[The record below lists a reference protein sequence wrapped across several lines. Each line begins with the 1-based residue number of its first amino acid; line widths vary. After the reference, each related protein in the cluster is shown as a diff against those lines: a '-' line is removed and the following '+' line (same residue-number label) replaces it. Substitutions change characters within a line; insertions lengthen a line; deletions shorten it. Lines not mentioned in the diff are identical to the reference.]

1 MRIATYLQAA
11 GSTLL
16 SVALGIVYLPAG
28 IAAAGGFLV
37 AFGIALEKGTSA
49 PPTS

>member
-1 MRIATYLQAA
+1 MKIATYLQAA

-28 IAAAGGFLV
+28 IAAAGVFLV
-37 AFGIALEKGTSA
+37 AFGIALEKADNAS
-49 PPTS
+49 

>member
-1 MRIATYLQAA
+1 MRSALTLQAA

-28 IAAAGGFLV
+28 VAAAGGFLV
-37 AFGIALEKGTSA
+37 AFGIALEKASNA
-49 PPTS
+49 S